1 MGEGEGIIQYISAQS
16 QLTTPET
23 IPTSK
28 LTGGDDRKVD
38 KCGYSTVCLDL
49 RAVGL

>member
-1 MGEGEGIIQYISAQS
+1 MGGGEGLIQYISAQS

-23 IPTSK
+23 IPTSE
-28 LTGGDDRKVD
+28 LTGGDDT
-38 KCGYSTVCLDL
+38 TVCLDL

>member
-1 MGEGEGIIQYISAQS
+1 MGEGEGLIQYISAQS

-28 LTGGDDRKVD
+28 TGGDDT
-38 KCGYSTVCLDL
+38 TVCLDL

>member
-1 MGEGEGIIQYISAQS
+1 MGEGEGLIQYISAQS

-28 LTGGDDRKVD
+28 LAGGDDT
-38 KCGYSTVCLDL
+38 TVCLDL
-49 RAVGL
+49 TVVGL